1 MATRI
6 SDHDEHE
13 HEKKKTS
20 IQKKK
25 KKNLRELLST
35 NYTAVLLS
43 SNIFKMNSIYNHG
56 VKQTHTITKDL
67 AEFEKN
73 LSTSPLSLQGAIT
86 TSLTAFKKTIKEY
99 NDLLDK
105 NVNDSSYAKHESRLT
120 KFNQDLNEFT
130 SKFDSLKKQ
139 RDIQLQEAN
148 KQELL
153 GRRHLGGGATSNSTS
168 SDNPFDPNSQQQEQ
182 ATMSYREGLY
192 HEKNSLE
199 RGSEQ
204 LDRILEMGQQAFEDI
219 VEQNE
224 TLRKLQTKFEESLI
238 TLGVSQG
245 TIRSVERRAKQ
256 DKWLFWFCVFMM
268 LVLFYYIVKFFK

>member
-1 MATRI
+1 MMNTNTKK
-6 SDHDEHE
+6 
-13 HEKKKTS
+13 KKKTS
-20 IQKKK
+20 IQKKKK

-153 GRRHLGGGATSNSTS
+153 G
-168 SDNPFDPNSQQQEQ
+168 
-182 ATMSYREGLY
+182 
-192 HEKNSLE
+192 
-199 RGSEQ
+199 
-204 LDRILEMGQQAFEDI
+204 EDI
-219 VEQNE
+219 
-224 TLRKLQTKFEESLI
+224 
-238 TLGVSQG
+238 
-245 TIRSVERRAKQ
+245 
-256 DKWLFWFCVFMM
+256 
-268 LVLFYYIVKFFK
+268 

>member
-1 MATRI
+1 
-6 SDHDEHE
+6 
-13 HEKKKTS
+13 
-20 IQKKK
+20 
-25 KKNLRELLST
+25 
-35 NYTAVLLS
+35 
-43 SNIFKMNSIYNHG
+43 MNSIYNHG
-56 VKQTHTITKDL
+56 LKQTQTITKDL
-67 AEFEKN
+67 TQFEKN

-86 TSLTAFKKTIKEY
+86 TSLTAFRKTIKEY
-99 NDLLDK
+99 SDLLEK
-105 NVNDSSYAKHESRLT
+105 NVNDTSYTKHENRLN

-130 SKFDSLKKQ
+130 SKFDTLKKQ
-139 RDIQLQEAN
+139 RDIQVQEAN

-153 GRRHLGGGATSNSTS
+153 GRRHISTTATAALGSTS
-168 SDNPFDPNSQQQEQ
+168 SDNPYESSSNPSQQQQQQQLQDEQ
-182 ATMSYREGLY
+182 NTMSYREGLY

-224 TLRKLQTKFEESLI
+224 ILRKVQTKFEESLI

-256 DKWLFWFCVFMM
+256 DKWLFWFCVVVM
-268 LVLFYYIVKFFK
+268 LVVFYYIVKLFR

>member
-13 HEKKKTS
+13 HEKTS
-20 IQKKK
+20 IQKK

-105 NVNDSSYAKHESRLT
+105 TSTTRHM
-120 KFNQDLNEFT
+120 LNM
-130 SKFDSLKKQ
+130 KVD
-139 RDIQLQEAN
+139 
-148 KQELL
+148 
-153 GRRHLGGGATSNSTS
+153 
-168 SDNPFDPNSQQQEQ
+168 
-182 ATMSYREGLY
+182 
-192 HEKNSLE
+192 
-199 RGSEQ
+199 
-204 LDRILEMGQQAFEDI
+204 
-219 VEQNE
+219 
-224 TLRKLQTKFEESLI
+224 
-238 TLGVSQG
+238 
-245 TIRSVERRAKQ
+245 
-256 DKWLFWFCVFMM
+256 
-268 LVLFYYIVKFFK
+268 